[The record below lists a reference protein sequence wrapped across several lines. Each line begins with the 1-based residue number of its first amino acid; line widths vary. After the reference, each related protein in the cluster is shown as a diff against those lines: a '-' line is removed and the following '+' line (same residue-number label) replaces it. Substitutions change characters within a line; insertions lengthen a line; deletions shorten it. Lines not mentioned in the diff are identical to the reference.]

1 MAFPMA
7 SMGTIEMD
15 SILVPA
21 EYPAITEEPK
31 VLTTDCT
38 SRIPSWTMDC

>member
-15 SILVPA
+15 SILVP